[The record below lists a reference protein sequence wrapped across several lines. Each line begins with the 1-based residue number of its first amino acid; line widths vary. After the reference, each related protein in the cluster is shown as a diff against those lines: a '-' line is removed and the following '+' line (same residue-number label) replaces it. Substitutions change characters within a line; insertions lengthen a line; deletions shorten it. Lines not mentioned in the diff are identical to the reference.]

1 MISFAARMQTVRAE
15 CPVDLDL
22 AAAWQR
28 LRDLSMPHMYIPG
41 LTAVRFSG
49 PQHEGV
55 GTHRRVQ
62 FGRLPTMDETVT
74 EWRAGEGMT
83 LRLRL
88 GDRGPLP
95 PLREHF
101 FDYGLAEREGHV
113 WLVNRMRYTVR
124 FGLLGTLLDRLLLRR
139 VIGRQLRNITLAQKL
154 YYESGKRVTP
164 AVLKAAKARLTA
176 GA

>member
-1 MISFAARMQTVRAE
+1 MQTVRAE
-15 CPVDLDL
+15 FPLDIDR

-28 LRDLSMPHMYIPG
+28 LRDLSQPHMYVPG
-41 LTAVRFSG
+41 LTAITFIGAQR
-49 PQHEGV
+49 EGV
-55 GTHRRVQ
+55 GTHRRVRM
-62 FGRLPTMDETVT
+62 GGMLTMDETVT

-101 FDYGLAEREGHV
+101 FDYGLAERDGRV

-124 FGLLGTLLDRLLLRR
+124 LGPLGTLLDRLLLRR
-139 VIGRQLRNITLAQKL
+139 VIGRQLRDVTLAQKV
-154 YYESGKRVTP
+154 YYETDERVTP
-164 AVLKAAKARLTA
+164 AMLKAARSQLSDA
-176 GA
+176 